1 MSSLTWG
8 QVVDSFNPAIE
19 VPKLRV
25 GSSTLECALEYA
37 NAGWYVLP
45 VLPATKH
52 AGSVLGKGWQDKSS
66 RNPEVIK
73 SWFLSSSNDLALH
86 VGKSGALVLDVDD
99 PEQLT
104 NDLIKIITDP
114 QVPFQSTRINGNPL
128 RGHYVFSTPPKV
140 KFGNSLGELS
150 RGWGDVRGENGII
163 CVYPS
168 RHSKPDG
175 AYRWVRQGPL
185 PTIPFSLA
193 SKLRRLTREYKPSLS
208 SKEAVSFITKNSKD
222 EFAELLETRLAYIR
236 KNTPMSGGRHTFY
249 QSAICL
255 ALKDSACGF
264 YPAERALNKI
274 EDTFNACKPIEEQ
287 TSSEFEGMAL
297 WAIAQISE
305 ITLEEKAIHTFRNA
319 PHLCADIAKW
329 VQSHGN

>member
-19 VPKLRV
+19 IPKLRV

-37 NAGWYVLP
+37 KAGWYVLP

-52 AGSVLGKGWQDKSS
+52 AGSVLGKGWQDKTS
-66 RNPEVIK
+66 RDPEIITR
-73 SWFLSSSNDLALH
+73 WFQSSSHDLALH
-86 VGKSGALVLDVDD
+86 VGRSGALVLDVDD
-99 PEQLT
+99 PEQLPA
-104 NDLIKIITDP
+104 NLLEIISDP
-114 QVPFQSTRINGNPL
+114 QVPFQSTRISGQPL

-140 KFGNSLGELS
+140 KFGNSLGKLS

-168 RHSKPDG
+168 QHSKPGG

-185 PTIPFSLA
+185 PTLPFSLS
-193 SKLRRLTREYKPSLS
+193 SKLSRLTGAYKPSLS
-208 SKEAVSFITKNSKD
+208 SKEAVSFIKNNSKD
-222 EFAELLETRLAYIR
+222 EFAELLEFRLTYIR
-236 KNTPMSGGRHTFY
+236 KNSPGTGGRHTFY

-264 YPAERALNKI
+264 YPAERALNQI

-287 TSSEFEGMAL
+287 SSSEFEGMAL

-305 ITLEEKAIHTFRNA
+305 ITLEEKALHTFRNA